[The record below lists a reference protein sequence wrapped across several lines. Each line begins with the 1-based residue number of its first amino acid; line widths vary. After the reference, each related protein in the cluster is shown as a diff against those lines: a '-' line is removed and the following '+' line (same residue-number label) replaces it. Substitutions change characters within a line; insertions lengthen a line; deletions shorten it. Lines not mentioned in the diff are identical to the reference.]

1 MWNTTNV
8 TCGTS
13 NYFALFR
20 AQRKSVDV
28 IQGRRASRLPLAI
41 ILRAFGAVA
50 VMCEEECEVFSFAR
64 QLSDC
69 AFGAAARDLLGDGE
83 LKRRCF
89 RAKLELIFC
98 RVARMKTHATRSVR
112 IWDQIQ

>member
-8 TCGTS
+8 TCGTR
-13 NYFALFR
+13 LFR
-20 AQRKSVDV
+20 PFQGSAVLGGV

-41 ILRAFGAVA
+41 ILRAVGAAA
-50 VMCEEECEVFSFAR
+50 VMCEEECEVFSFLG

-69 AFGAAARDLLGDGE
+69 AVGAAARDLLGDGE

-98 RVARMKTHATRSVR
+98 RVARTKTHATRSVR